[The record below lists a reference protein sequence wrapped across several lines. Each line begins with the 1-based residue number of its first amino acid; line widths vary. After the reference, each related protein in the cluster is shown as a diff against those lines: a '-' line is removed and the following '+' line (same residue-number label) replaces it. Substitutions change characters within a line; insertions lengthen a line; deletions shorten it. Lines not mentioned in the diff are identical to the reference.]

1 MATRDKME
9 EKYLETTRMLER
21 QKMELTDSI
30 NYAAYIQKAMLP
42 SPDLFRKLLPE
53 FFIFYKPKDIVSGD
67 FYWLSRW
74 KEFLVLAVADCTGHG
89 VPGGFMSVMGI
100 SFLNEIIGRGCFS
113 NAAGILNQLRERV
126 MKALHQTGD
135 WDEQKDGM
143 DIVVCMIDKEKQ
155 EMHYAGANNPLY
167 LIRQGTFMEF
177 KGDKMPIGIS
187 AGMEKSFTNQ
197 RIKLEKGDTVYLF
210 TDGYIDQFGGDSRKK
225 FKPAPLKTLLV
236 NNSGYSLEQQKD
248 ILEQTLTAWQNGLP
262 QVDDILA
269 VGFAPLAGPKKNL

>member
-1 MATRDKME
+1 MASRDKME

-21 QKMELTDSI
+21 QKAELTDSI

-42 SPDLFRKLLPE
+42 SPDLFRKLLPDY
-53 FFIFYKPKDIVSGD
+53 FIYYKPKDIVSGD

-74 KEFLVLAVADCTGHG
+74 KELLVLAVADCTGHG

-126 MKALHQTGD
+126 MKALHQTGE

-143 DIVVCMIDKEKQ
+143 DIALCMIDKERH
-155 EMHYAGANNPLY
+155 EMQFAGANNPLY
-167 LIRQGTFMEF
+167 LVREGTLLEF

-187 AGMEKSFTNQ
+187 AGIEKSFSNQ
-197 RIKLEKGDTVYLF
+197 RIKLEEGDKAYLF

-225 FKPAPLKTLLV
+225 FKPTPLKNLIIAHA
-236 NNSGYSLEQQKD
+236 GYPLEQQKD
-248 ILEQTLTAWQNGLP
+248 ILEQTLLTWQNDLP

-269 VGFAPLAGPKKNL
+269 VGFAPLSGHKKKL